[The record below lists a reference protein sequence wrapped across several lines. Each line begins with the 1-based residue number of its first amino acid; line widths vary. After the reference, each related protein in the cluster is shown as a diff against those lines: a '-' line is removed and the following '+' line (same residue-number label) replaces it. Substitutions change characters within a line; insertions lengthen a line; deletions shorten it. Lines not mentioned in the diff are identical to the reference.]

1 MKKYLLIIFAS
12 LLILSAC
19 GSDDAVK
26 EEKEVDTD
34 EVEETEGI
42 VENDELDVD
51 ETETEEVVEE
61 VEIEVEES
69 QKDETINVDEIKEL
83 LETGA
88 LGENDKLVDLSF
100 DNGEINAIV
109 EVGDNDL
116 IEDKSILAE
125 SIYSFAGDIFLEHEG
140 WEVLTIEFVDVGEVS
155 MNRSEKEKNEYGGE
169 YFPLE
174 KIMEQL
180 GNL

>member
-100 DNGEINAIV
+100 DNGEI
-109 EVGDNDL
+109 
-116 IEDKSILAE
+116 
-125 SIYSFAGDIFLEHEG
+125 
-140 WEVLTIEFVDVGEVS
+140 
-155 MNRSEKEKNEYGGE
+155 
-169 YFPLE
+169 
-174 KIMEQL
+174 
-180 GNL
+180 